1 MSSEVLAPHFAESVL
16 LTIDLQRDFLD
27 GAPHAVAGTAAALPN
42 VARIVHAYRA
52 AGLPIVHVVRL
63 YEPGGSDVDMPR
75 RSAVESG
82 LMLVAPGSAGSQL
95 VEGLLDVPVD
105 LDPPLLLSGALQELG
120 PAEWIMHK
128 PRWGAFYRTQLD
140 EFLQDRSISTVVV
153 TGCNLPNCPRA
164 TLFEAS
170 ERDYRTVLVTDAV
183 SQTSPERIADLA
195 AIGVTLMNSRD
206 VVIQFQPSPR
216 SS

>member
-1 MSSEVLAPHFAESVL
+1 MIAGMSPDGLTPDFPRSAL

-27 GAPHAVAGTAAALPN
+27 GAPHAVPGTAAVLPH

-63 YEPGGSDVDMPR
+63 YEPGGSDVDLPR
-75 RSAVESG
+75 RNAVESG
-82 LMLVAPGSAGSQL
+82 LRLVAPGSTGSQL
-95 VEGLLDVPVD
+95 AEGLLDDPVD

-128 PRWGAFYRTQLD
+128 PRWGAFYRTRLHD
-140 EFLQDRSISTVVV
+140 FLRHRSISTVVV

-183 SQTSPERIADLA
+183 SLTSPERIADLA
-195 AIGVTLMNSRD
+195 AIGVTLMTSSEATE
-206 VVIQFQPSPR
+206 QLPR
-216 SS
+216 